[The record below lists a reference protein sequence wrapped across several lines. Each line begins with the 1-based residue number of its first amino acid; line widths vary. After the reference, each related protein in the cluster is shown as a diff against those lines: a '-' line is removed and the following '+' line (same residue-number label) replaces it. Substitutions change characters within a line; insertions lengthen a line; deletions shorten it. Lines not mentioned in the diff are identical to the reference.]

1 MSPLLGYHGW
11 LWWGG
16 GGADDWTSGRKAW
29 RGSTVRENHI
39 AVIESSQ
46 TVPLARMSG
55 IHKRFGPVEVL
66 DDVSLEILPGEVHI
80 LAGENGAGKS
90 TLVKVLAGVHTD
102 FDGRIEIDGCRAR
115 PGSPLDA
122 NRLGVA
128 VIYQELSL
136 VPSMSVADNIFL
148 GRPITAA
155 GVVKDRTQT
164 DQARR
169 LLGQLGV
176 TVDVGRFV
184 EELPI
189 GTQQL
194 VEIAKALSYDAKVIV
209 MDEPTS
215 ALSAPDVDRLFALIE
230 DLKSRG
236 CGIVYITH
244 KMEEIQQIGDRITVL
259 RDGRLVG
266 TALASELSPGELVHW
281 MVGREVDRLFPRH
294 VPQIGTERL
303 RLEDLTVRADGPGG
317 KPAVDGVS
325 LSVRAGEILGIGGLQ
340 GSGASQLLL
349 GIFDARKM
357 KAKGR
362 VWLDG
367 KPISIGRPRRAIDR
381 GIAMLTNDRKAT
393 GLVFS
398 MSVIANSTLCDLRR
412 LSSFGGW
419 RRPGRERQ
427 VTAELGRSLN
437 LRAASLEMDVA
448 GLSGGNQQK
457 VALAK
462 WLQTGP
468 RLLLLDEPTRGVDVG
483 AKHEVYQL
491 MNEWTSQGIA
501 IILITSEMPELLA
514 MSDRIVVMHRGRIT
528 AEYGR
533 GEATA
538 DRVLEAAMGEA
549 AAT

>member
-1 MSPLLGYHGW
+1 M
-11 LWWGG
+11 
-16 GGADDWTSGRKAW
+16 T
-29 RGSTVRENHI
+29 
-39 AVIESSQ
+39 
-46 TVPLARMSG
+46 G
-55 IHKRFGPVEVL
+55 IHKHFGPVEVL
-66 DDVSLEILPGEVHI
+66 NDVGLEIFPGEVHI

-90 TLVKVLAGVHTD
+90 TLIKVLAGVHTD
-102 FDGRIEIDGCRAR
+102 FEGTIEIYGRRAR
-115 PGSPLDA
+115 PGSPLEA

-148 GRPITAA
+148 GRQITTA
-155 GVVKDRTQT
+155 GMVNDRRQT
-164 DQARR
+164 ARAR
-169 LLGQLGV
+169 QLLGQLGIE
-176 TVDVGRFV
+176 VDVRRFV

-215 ALSAPDVDRLFALIE
+215 ALSAPEVDRLFALIE

-259 RDGRLVG
+259 RDGGLVG
-266 TALASELSPGELVHW
+266 TAPASDLSPGELVHW
-281 MVGREVDRLFPRH
+281 MVGREVDEQFPRH
-294 VPQIGTERL
+294 VPHIGKERL
-303 RLEDLTVRADGPGG
+303 RVEDFVVRADGPGG
-317 KPAVDGVS
+317 KPSVNGVS

-349 GIFDARKM
+349 GLFDSKKM
-357 KAKGR
+357 RATGR
-362 VWLDG
+362 VRLDG
-367 KPISIGRPRRAIDR
+367 KRFSIGRPRRAINH

-393 GLVFS
+393 GLVLS
-398 MSVIANSTLCDLRR
+398 MSIIANTTLADLRR
-412 LSSFGGW
+412 LCSLGW
-419 RRPGRERQ
+419 RSPARERK
-427 VTAELGRSLN
+427 VAAEHGRSLN
-437 LRAASLEMDVA
+437 LRAASLDMNVA
-448 GLSGGNQQK
+448 ELSGGNQQK

-462 WLQTGP
+462 WMQTGP
-468 RLLLLDEPTRGVDVG
+468 RILLLDEPTRGVDIG

-528 AEYGR
+528 AEYTR
-533 GEATA
+533 DEATA
-538 DRVLEAAMGEA
+538 DLVLQAAMGEQ
-549 AAT
+549 TETTTR

>member
-1 MSPLLGYHGW
+1 
-11 LWWGG
+11 
-16 GGADDWTSGRKAW
+16 
-29 RGSTVRENHI
+29 
-39 AVIESSQ
+39 VIESSHKR
-46 TVPLARMSG
+46 PLVRMSG

-66 DDVSLEILPGEVHI
+66 NDVGLEILPGEVHI

-90 TLVKVLAGVHTD
+90 TLIKVLAGVHTD
-102 FDGRIEIDGCRAR
+102 FEGAIEIDGRRAR
-115 PGSPLDA
+115 PGSPLEA

-148 GRPITAA
+148 GRLLTTA
-155 GVVKDRTQT
+155 GMVKDRTQT
-164 DQARR
+164 AQAQR

-176 TVDVGRFV
+176 AVDVERFV

-215 ALSAPDVDRLFALIE
+215 ALSAPEVDRLFALIG

-266 TALASELSPGELVHW
+266 TASANQLSPAKLVHW
-281 MVGREVDRLFPRH
+281 MVGREVGQHFPRH
-294 VPQIGTERL
+294 VPHIGAERL
-303 RLEDLTVRADGPGG
+303 RVEDFTVRGDGPGG

-349 GIFDARKM
+349 GLFDAKKM
-357 KAKGR
+357 KATGR
-362 VWLDG
+362 VRLDG
-367 KPISIGRPRRAIDR
+367 KPFSIGPPRRAIDR
-381 GIAMLTNDRKAT
+381 GMAMLTNDRKAT
-393 GLVFS
+393 GLVLS
-398 MSVIANSTLCDLRR
+398 MSIIANTTLSDLRK
-412 LSSFGGW
+412 LSCFGW
-419 RRPGRERQ
+419 RRPGKERQ
-427 VTAELGRSLN
+427 VSDELGRALN
-437 LRAASLEMDVA
+437 LRAASLQMDVA
-448 GLSGGNQQK
+448 ELSGGNQQK

-468 RLLLLDEPTRGVDVG
+468 GLMLLDEPTRGVDVG

-528 AEYGR
+528 AEFGR
-533 GEATA
+533 DEATG
-538 DRVLEAAMGEA
+538 DRVLQAAMGEQ
-549 AAT
+549 TEITTR